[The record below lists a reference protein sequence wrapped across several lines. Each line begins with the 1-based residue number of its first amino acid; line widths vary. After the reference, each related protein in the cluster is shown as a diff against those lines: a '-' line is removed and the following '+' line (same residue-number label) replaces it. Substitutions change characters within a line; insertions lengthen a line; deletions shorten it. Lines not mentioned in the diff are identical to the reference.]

1 MNLEKARE
9 HFSAYY
15 EKSLEPGLVSQLER
29 AMVADSAVRAE
40 YRAFEQACEAIQ
52 ALQNE
57 PVELPWDLHER
68 ISARLDKHVWE
79 QERAKPKGI
88 VAWWRTLALGGVAAL
103 GIFGAAM
110 AILNQNSSDYAGA
123 NVVPVSASSAP
134 TPRVVAQGGE
144 WILQLPASKE
154 VTLKVVEFTTQKPV
168 LERKLVNQPVE
179 SPLKVNETSLLK
191 VTAQRGDDVKE
202 LLVAVPGGNAV
213 VEAKGTGTVRELALR
228 AASYYRVPVSV
239 KVKDFD
245 QSVTFE
251 LAGKS
256 PSDAPTSKIGEYA
269 LELREGVLIL
279 MDAGQR

>member
-1 MNLEKARE
+1 MNVEKARE

-29 AMVADSAVRAE
+29 AMVADAAIRAE
-40 YRAFEQACEAIQ
+40 YRAFEQACEAIH

-103 GIFGAAM
+103 GIFGAGM
-110 AILNQNSSDYAGA
+110 AILNKNSSDYAGA
-123 NVVPVSASSAP
+123 NVVPVTVASAP
-134 TPRVVAQGGE
+134 TPRVIAKGGE
-144 WILQLPASKE
+144 WILTLPASKE
-154 VTLKVVEFTTQKPV
+154 VSLKVVEFASQKPV
-168 LERKLVNQPVE
+168 LERKLMNQPVE

-191 VTAQRGDDVKE
+191 ISAQRGSDVKE
-202 LLVAVPGGNAV
+202 LIVAVPGGITAV
-213 VEAKGTGTVRELALR
+213 ETKGTGTVRDLALR

-251 LAGKS
+251 LSGKS
-256 PSDAPTSKIGEYA
+256 PSEAPNSKIGEFA